1 MTFSERLTELRKS
14 KGWSQEQLGERLS
27 VTRQTVSKWELG
39 STTPEMEKLA
49 AMSELFGISIDALV
63 KGGETAPTQELSDEK
78 PQRSRSNKAHFEYKS
93 ARMVRGVPLVHV
105 NIGLGKY
112 KARGIFAIGNAA
124 VGVFALGLAAAGVV
138 SVGLVTIGVLSLAA
152 FAAIGILAC
161 GGAACGVFAAGGAAV
176 GVFAAG
182 GAAVGWLACGGA
194 AAGKYA
200 FGGYASATDI
210 AFGGF
215 ARGIIA
221 IGENV
226 EGKCVITEAVSQEE
240 FRAAAANYLPDTPK
254 FIVDIFAQLAEKL
267 Q

>member
-63 KGGETAPTQELSDEK
+63 KGEAQELSDEK
-78 PQRSRSNKAHFEYKS
+78 PQRSRSNRVHFEYKS

-112 KARGIFAIGNAA
+112 RARGIFAIGNAA

-138 SVGLVTIGVLSLAA
+138 SIGLVTIGVLSLAA

-176 GVFAAG
+176 GVFAVG

-194 AAGKYA
+194 AVGKYA

-226 EGKCVITEAVSQEE
+226 EGKYVITEAVSQEE
-240 FRAAAANYLPDTPK
+240 FRAAAANYLPNTPK

-267 Q
+267 